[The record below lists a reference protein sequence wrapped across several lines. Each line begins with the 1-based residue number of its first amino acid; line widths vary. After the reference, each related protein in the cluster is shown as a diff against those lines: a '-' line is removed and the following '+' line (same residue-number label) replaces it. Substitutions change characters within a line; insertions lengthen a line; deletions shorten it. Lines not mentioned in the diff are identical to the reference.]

1 MAKHKKKKKR
11 QGTGGFGA
19 KKLESELRRAYAC
32 AVKKEWSEACQILE
46 PLSQQYPK
54 SKKVWQY
61 LLGSSWEI
69 GNMRLY
75 QKACEGLFKVEPT
88 GENAYGLGGVYLN
101 NKHPL
106 MALQTFRQAL
116 ELEPNHELA
125 AQAREA
131 VTKLEPIL
139 QRTLS
144 EMELREEEGLEIAL
158 LHERGQAYMEQ
169 GDYATARSAEEKV
182 LEKHP
187 DMVSA
192 RNNLSLISW
201 MEGDVEGA
209 MAMAKAVLEREG
221 SNIHALSN
229 LIHFLVIAG
238 DSAGARVYGEKL
250 KASHAEAWDGW
261 SKKVEGL
268 TYLADDVGI
277 VEVWKQAQA
286 EAVEGEEELISALFY
301 HLSAVALA
309 RTGSVE
315 SARAQ
320 WKIALERDASLE
332 LARENLRNIGKPISL
347 RHGAWPFKWEQW
359 LMPKSVAE
367 LQQMIKTSVKAT
379 QEGKL
384 VARLKDFLA
393 GHAEVVGLLPRILE
407 RGGPKGQEFV
417 VSTAEQLKTPELL
430 NPLKEFALSQNG
442 TDQMRNRA
450 AMLAAQAKLIPKDR
464 VRLWTAG
471 EWRELMLMAYEF
483 HGETMVKHKRR
494 VESLLESALFLL
506 RQSGEKPALEAEAL
520 LKKAL
525 VLEPEAPDLMYNL
538 TVAFR
543 QQGREEES
551 KALLRDLVTRHPDY
565 IFASA
570 SLAKLLLEGGDGE
583 AAEELLK
590 PFLTRDRFH
599 VLEFSAFMDA
609 YIEVMLVKK
618 DKKLARSWLGM
629 WSRVNSQVQY
639 KDPQLDYWRKRLGRS
654 LKLSQPFG

>member
-1 MAKHKKKKKR
+1 
-11 QGTGGFGA
+11 
-19 KKLESELRRAYAC
+19 
-32 AVKKEWSEACQILE
+32 
-46 PLSQQYPK
+46 
-54 SKKVWQY
+54 
-61 LLGSSWEI
+61 
-69 GNMRLY
+69 MRLY

-125 AQAREA
+125 AQVRET
-131 VTKLEPIL
+131 VKRLEPML

-192 RNNLSLISW
+192 RNNLSLLSW

-209 MAMAKAVLEREG
+209 MAMAKGVLEREG

-238 DSAGARVYGEKL
+238 DSAEARAYGEKL

-261 SKKVEGL
+261 TKKVEGL

-277 VEVWKQAQA
+277 VEVWEQAQA
-286 EAVEGEEELISALFY
+286 EAAEEEEALIGAMFY

-320 WKIALERDASLE
+320 WKIALERDPSLE
-332 LARENLRNIGKPISL
+332 VARENLRELRKPISQ
-347 RHGAWPFKWEQW
+347 RHGAWPWSWEQW
-359 LMPKSVAE
+359 LMPNSVVQ
-367 LQQMIKTSVKAT
+367 LQQMIKTSVNSKQGA
-379 QEGKL
+379 KL
-384 VARLKDFLA
+384 VSRLKDFLA
-393 GHAEVVGLLPRILE
+393 EQTEVVAMLPRILE

-430 NPLKEFALSQNG
+430 KPIKDFALSQNG

-464 VRLWTAG
+464 VTLWMAG
-471 EWRELMLMAYEF
+471 EWREVMLMAYEF
-483 HGETMVKHKRR
+483 HGEAPAKHDQR

-506 RQSGEKPALEAEAL
+506 RQDGEKPALEAEAL

-538 TVAFR
+538 AVAFR

-551 KALLRDLVTRHPDY
+551 KARLRDQVTRYPDY

-570 SLAKLLLEGGDGE
+570 SLAKLLLESGDWEAGE
-583 AAEELLK
+583 ALLK
-590 PFLTRDRFH
+590 PFFARDRFH
-599 VLEFSAFMDA
+599 VLEFSALMDA
-609 YIEVMLVKK
+609 YIEVLLAKK
-618 DKKLARSWLGM
+618 DKKAARAWLGM
-629 WSRVNSQVQY
+629 WSRVNSQLQY
-639 KDPQLDYWRKRLGRS
+639 NDDQLEYWRKRLGRS

>member
-1 MAKHKKKKKR
+1 MAKHKKKQKW

-19 KKLESELRRAYAC
+19 KNLESELRRAYAC
-32 AVKKEWSEACQILE
+32 AVKKKWWEACQILE

-54 SKKVWQY
+54 SKKVWEY
-61 LLGSSWEI
+61 LLDSSWEI

-88 GENAYGLGGVYLN
+88 GENAYELGGVYLT

-106 MALQTFRQAL
+106 MALQMFRRAL

-125 AQAREA
+125 PQGRETVAR
-131 VTKLEPIL
+131 LEPML

-169 GDYATARSAEEKV
+169 GDYAAARSAEEKV
-182 LEKHP
+182 LEQHP

-192 RNNLSLISW
+192 RNNLSLLSW

-209 MAMAKAVLEREG
+209 VAMAKAVLEREG

-286 EAVEGEEELISALFY
+286 EAAEGEEELISALFY

-320 WKIALERDASLE
+320 WKIALERNASLE
-332 LARENLRNIGKPISL
+332 LARENLRDLGKPRSQ

-359 LMPKSVAE
+359 LRPEAVAE
-367 LQQMIKTSVKAT
+367 LQQMIKTSVNSKQGA
-379 QEGKL
+379 KL
-384 VARLKDFLA
+384 VSRLKDFLA
-393 GHAEVVGLLPRILE
+393 EQTEVVAMLPRILE
-407 RGGPKGQEFV
+407 RGGPRGQEFV

-430 NPLKEFALSQNG
+430 NPVKDFALGQNG

-464 VRLWTAG
+464 VTLWMAG
-471 EWRELMLMAYEF
+471 EWREVMLMAYEF
-483 HGETMVKHKRR
+483 HGEAPAKHDQR

-506 RQSGEKPALEAEAL
+506 RQDGEKPALEAEAL

-525 VLEPEAPDLMYNL
+525 VLEPTSSSPTNE
-538 TVAFR
+538 V
-543 QQGREEES
+543 
-551 KALLRDLVTRHPDY
+551 H
-565 IFASA
+565 
-570 SLAKLLLEGGDGE
+570 
-583 AAEELLK
+583 LK
-590 PFLTRDRFH
+590 FGSSHD
-599 VLEFSAFMDA
+599 EM
-609 YIEVMLVKK
+609 KK
-618 DKKLARSWLGM
+618 
-629 WSRVNSQVQY
+629 
-639 KDPQLDYWRKRLGRS
+639 
-654 LKLSQPFG
+654 